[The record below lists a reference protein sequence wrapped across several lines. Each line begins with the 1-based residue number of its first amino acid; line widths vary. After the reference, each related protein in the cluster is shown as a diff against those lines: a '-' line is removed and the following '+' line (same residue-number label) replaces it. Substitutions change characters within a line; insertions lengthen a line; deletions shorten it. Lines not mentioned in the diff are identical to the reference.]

1 MTLASSK
8 IISPYAELFRV
19 AVRAGHEANA
29 SDIHFQPSRDGV
41 AIRFRV
47 FGTMQ
52 KWKTLGVEH
61 RQSFLLAVKKEARL
75 QIGVSG
81 RPQDARCTVEGL
93 PIDLRVSLL
102 PTHFGERIVL
112 RLLDGSREFGLEHLG
127 IPAPTLDALRAA
139 LNHRNGVIL
148 MSGPTGSGKTTTLY
162 SLLCSIDSS
171 AKNVVTLEDPVEYT
185 IDGISQVQVDQKVSF
200 AGALRAML
208 RQDPDVILIGEIRD
222 EETAALAFKAAAT
235 GHLVLSTVHANGAVE
250 VINRLLNLGVDRDT
264 IRDNLRFSAAQRLV
278 PKLCPICK
286 EVASSEVV
294 AAAIKAIGREL
305 PATPG
310 GYRVQNTR
318 GCSLCTEGIVGR
330 VPAIEYLA
338 GQSGIDMDSEPKV
351 SVTLQDAALLLA
363 ADGQIDVRE
372 VASIA

>member
-1 MTLASSK
+1 MNTSLTKAP
-8 IISPYAELFRV
+8 SPYAELFRA

-29 SDIHFQPSRDGV
+29 SDIHIQPSRDGV

-52 KWKTLGVEH
+52 EWKTLTKEH

-81 RPQDARCTVEGL
+81 RPQDSRCTVDGL
-93 PIDLRVSLL
+93 TIDLRVSLL

-112 RLLDGSREFGLEHLG
+112 RLLDGTREFGLDKLG
-127 IPAPTLDALRAA
+127 IPAPTLSALRAA
-139 LNHRNGVIL
+139 LSYRNGVIL

-162 SLLCSIDSS
+162 SLLCDIDSA
-171 AKNVVTLEDPVEYT
+171 AKNVVTLEDPVEYI

-200 AGALRAML
+200 AGALRAVL
-208 RQDPDVILIGEIRD
+208 RQDPDVILVGEIRD

-235 GHLVLSTVHANGAVE
+235 GHLVLSTVHANGSVE
-250 VINRLLNLGVDRDT
+250 VISRLVNLGVDRDT

-278 PKLCPICK
+278 PKLCPACK
-286 EVASSEVV
+286 QVAPQEVTATVFKTAGQV
-294 AAAIKAIGREL
+294 L
-305 PATPG
+305 PDALDR
-310 GYRVQNTR
+310 YRVVSPS
-318 GCSLCTEGIVGR
+318 GCSLCKSGIIGR
-330 VPAIEYLA
+330 VPAIEYLVNGPRLEA
-338 GQSGIDMDSEPKV
+338 GEPKV

-363 ADGQIDVRE
+363 AEGQIDVRE
-372 VASIA
+372 GPSLA